1 MQIVTNDRI
10 VRSFNPTHSPAA
22 RVRPGE
28 VFVMQTN
35 DRFRDWT
42 DGATWPVEQL
52 SMMTGP
58 VFVESAGPGDTL
70 AVDVLDIQAR
80 LGFGYVVAIPGYGL
94 LKDQVEFCKK
104 TVPIAE
110 NRIRYSDAISLPFV
124 PNVSRIGVAPAAGAE
139 PSSAVGT
146 FGGQL
151 SNGQL
156 GVGATILLP
165 VGVAGGLL
173 SIEDVHACMGDGE
186 AAASAVEIAAD
197 VTLRCRL
204 SHDFAVERPV
214 VLTKTEVQTLG
225 NGDTMD
231 AAARDA
237 LQDLSR
243 LLVERAGVSETE
255 AAMLASVAADLRISE
270 MAGTPCHARAAVPR
284 EILRV

>member
-1 MQIVTNDRI
+1 MQTVTNDHV
-10 VRSFNPTHSPAA
+10 VRSFDARHPPAA

-42 DGATWPVEQL
+42 DGETWPVEQL

-58 VFVESAGPGDTL
+58 VFVEGTEPGDTL
-70 AVDVLDIQAR
+70 AVDVLDIRAR
-80 LGFGYVVAIPGYGL
+80 LEFGYVVAIPGYGL
-94 LKDQVEFCKK
+94 LKEQVEFCKK
-104 TVPIAE
+104 VVPIAE

-124 PNVSRIGVAPAAGAE
+124 PNVSRIGVAPAEGAAPSNAAGA
-139 PSSAVGT
+139 

-156 GVGATILLP
+156 GVGGTILLP

-173 SIEDVHACMGDGE
+173 SIEDVHARMGDGE

-197 VTLRCRL
+197 VTLRCRP
-204 SHDFAVERPV
+204 SPDFAVERPL
-214 VLTKTEVQTLG
+214 VLTGTEVQTLG
-225 NGDTMD
+225 NGDTME

-243 LLVERAGVSETE
+243 LLVDRAGVSATE

-270 MAGTPCHARAAVPR
+270 MAGSPCHARAAVPR
-284 EILRV
+284 EILGV